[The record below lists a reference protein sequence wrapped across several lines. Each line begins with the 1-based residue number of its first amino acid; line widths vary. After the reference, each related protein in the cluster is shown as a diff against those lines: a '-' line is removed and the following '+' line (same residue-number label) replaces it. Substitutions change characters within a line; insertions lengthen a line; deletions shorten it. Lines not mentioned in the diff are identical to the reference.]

1 MQNFDKWLALITVC
15 IPLLVQLVTVIPSIV
30 SNRKKTE
37 ANIKDMES
45 KLSKE
50 INSTKAEIESV
61 QKDFNG
67 HVDEYQAAKAKQA
80 RYRII
85 RFYDEVCDDVDH
97 SESHWEDIL
106 DEIDFYETYCAAHKE
121 FKNNRGSIAMEY
133 LKEIYKKIKAKG
145 AFLTHKKEE

>member
-61 QKDFNG
+61 QKDFNN
-67 HVDEYQAAKAKQA
+67 HVDEYQDSKAKQA

-85 RFYDEVCDDVDH
+85 RFYDEVCDNVDH

-106 DEIDFYETYCAAHKE
+106 DEIDFYETYCETHKD
-121 FKNNRGSIAMEY
+121 FKNNRGGIAMEY
-133 LKEIYKKIKAKG
+133 LKETYKRIKAKG
-145 AFLTHKKEE
+145 AFLTHKEE